1 MTSLSPKSDPVLQA
15 SSKVE
20 SGLGAGLRAVV
31 EATKPRITR
40 LVAVTSGVGFVLAA
54 MQRPWAWGELAFLFV
69 SSLAGTVLAA
79 AGANALNQWMER
91 DRDALMPRTCTR
103 PLPEQ
108 RLTPGA
114 ALSAG
119 SLLAGAGVGLLW
131 ATCGIVP
138 ATIAF
143 GTVLI
148 YLFLYTP
155 LKPVTPHA
163 TLIGAVP
170 GALPPLIGFSA
181 AADGRVLDPWAISL
195 FAIMFIWQVPHFLA
209 IAWMYRADYARGGYR
224 VLAVLDESGRR
235 TAASMVWWSVALIPA
250 AIAPAWTMR
259 PVPGVV
265 YSALA
270 LVMGLAYL
278 RLNLRFA
285 ATRDRSDARR
295 AFLASV
301 IHLPLLFVLLVACAA
316 WSRLL

>member
-1 MTSLSPKSDPVLQA
+1 MTSLSPKTDAVLEA
-15 SSKVE
+15 SAKVE
-20 SGLGAGLRAVV
+20 SGLRAGIRAIV

-54 MQRPWAWGELAFLFV
+54 IQRSWAWGELAMLAV

-108 RLTPGA
+108 RLTPAA
-114 ALSAG
+114 ALGAG
-119 SLLAGAGVGLLW
+119 SLLAGGGVGVLW
-131 ATCGIVP
+131 LTCGVVP
-138 ATIAF
+138 ALIALS
-143 GTVLI
+143 TVLI

-163 TLIGAVP
+163 TLIGAIP

-181 AADGRVLDPWAISL
+181 AADGRILDPWALAL
-195 FAIMFIWQVPHFLA
+195 FAIMFIWQIPHFLA
-209 IAWMYRADYARGGYR
+209 IAWMYRADYAQGGYR

-235 TAASMVWWSVALIPA
+235 TAASMVWWSAALIPA
-250 AIAPAWTMR
+250 AVAPAWTMR
-259 PVPGVV
+259 PAPGIV
-265 YSALA
+265 YTLLA
-270 LVMGLAYL
+270 VVMGSAYL

-285 ATRDRSDARR
+285 ATRERTDARR
-295 AFLASV
+295 AFIASV
-301 IHLPLLFVLLVACAA
+301 VHLPLLFVMLVACAT